1 MVSAPGLEC
10 TITGLTAGTTYPVTA
25 RALTGAGWSQAST
38 PGATVVP
45 LAPPKVPTSLIIN
58 SRDRVQKS
66 IARVEGTT
74 TGLVGAEVV
83 PYPRAAGQTAF
94 TPGKNTRTV
103 DADGKFV
110 WQRKAKKRFA
120 VYFTSGDVTLNRLVI
135 RPK

>member
-1 MVSAPGLEC
+1 MVSAPRLEC
-10 TITGLTAGTTYPVTA
+10 TIMGLTAGMTYAVTA

-38 PGATVVP
+38 PGAAVVP
-45 LAPPKVPTSLIIN
+45 LAPPKVPTILITK
-58 SRDRVQKS
+58 SRDRATKS

-83 PYPRAAGQTAF
+83 PYLRAAGQTAF